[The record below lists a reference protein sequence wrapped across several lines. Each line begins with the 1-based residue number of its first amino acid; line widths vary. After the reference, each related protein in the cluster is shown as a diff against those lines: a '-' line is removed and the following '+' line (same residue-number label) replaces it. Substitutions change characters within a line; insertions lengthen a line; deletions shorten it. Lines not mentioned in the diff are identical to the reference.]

1 MRRSQIRI
9 LPFAALLAGA
19 VLLSG
24 CHGKGGSA
32 GTKGNVLR
40 YAINSPPT
48 TTDPAKVQDGDT
60 IDMLQ
65 QVFEGLVKWNDKNE
79 VVPNL
84 AEKWDISPDGKTY
97 TFHLKDNVYFHEPF
111 KRKVVA
117 ADFVYS
123 LTRTCRKESNS
134 PTAMNYLNDIVGAG
148 DLNKGKGSA
157 LPGVKAVDDKTLQ
170 IMLDAPR
177 PYFLAKL
184 TYPTGYV
191 VCKEAVDKAGPT
203 WNEQAIVGTG
213 PFKLRSYQG
222 EYKIVLAAN
231 PDYHG
236 EKPILEGIER
246 PVNKDSNSRQTA
258 YETGGLDYVDIERPE
273 LQRIQSDP
281 VLSKELKQFD
291 RANIYYLALNQQ
303 AFPPFKDKKVR
314 QAFAYAID
322 KDQLIKLALRGTAK
336 KANGILPPGIPGYD
350 ASFTGLAYDPAKAK
364 QLLAEAGYPG
374 GKGFPK
380 LVISFRQGYQFLS
393 DCVLAMRD
401 DLKRNLG
408 IEVDSRQV
416 EWSQFLSERR
426 NGTMPCYHLRWSA
439 DYIDP
444 QNFLSLMLRT
454 GSEENKIGYS
464 NADFDKLCDA
474 ADVEGN
480 AAKRTGMYQQA
491 EKIAVDDAAWVCLYH
506 LPDIELHKPYVKG
519 IHDSL
524 MGHLPHVTTSVTK

>member
-1 MRRSQIRI
+1 MGRLIQFTVSI
-9 LPFAALLAGA
+9 AALTVSAILLA
-19 VLLSG
+19 G
-24 CHGKGGSA
+24 CHGKGGGDGS
-32 GTKGNVLR
+32 KGNILR

-48 TTDPAKVQDGDT
+48 TTDPARVQDGDT

-84 AEKWDISPDGKTY
+84 AEKWEINPDGKTY
-97 TFHLKDNVYFHEPF
+97 TFHLKDNVSFHEPF
-111 KRKVVA
+111 KRKLVA
-117 ADFVYS
+117 SDFVYS
-123 LTRTCRKESNS
+123 LTRACRKETNS
-134 PTAMNYLNDIVGAG
+134 PTAMSYLNDIVGAG
-148 DLNKGKGSA
+148 DLYKGKGTD
-157 LPGVKAVDDKTLQ
+157 LPGVKALDDKTLQ
-170 IMLDAPR
+170 ITLDARR

-191 VCKEAVDKAGPT
+191 VCKEAVEKAGQN

-236 EKPILEGIER
+236 GRPILDGIER

-258 YETGGLDYVDIERPE
+258 YETGGLDFVDVERPE

-303 AFPPFKDKKVR
+303 AFEPFKNKKVR
-314 QAFAYAID
+314 QAFACAID
-322 KDQLIKLALRGTAK
+322 KEQLIKLALKGTAK

-350 ASFTGLAYDPAKAK
+350 PNLAGLPFDPKRAQ
-364 QLLAEAGYPG
+364 QLLAEAGFPG

-393 DCVLAMRD
+393 DAVLAIRD

-408 IEVDSRQV
+408 IDVDSRQV

-426 NGTMPCYHLRWSA
+426 NGTMPCYHLRWAA
-439 DYIDP
+439 DYVDP
-444 QNFLSLMLRT
+444 QDFLSLMLRT
-454 GSEENKIGYS
+454 GAEENKIGYS
-464 NADFDKLCDA
+464 NPAFDKLCDQ
-474 ADVEGN
+474 ADVEAD
-480 AAKRTGMYQQA
+480 AARRADLYRQA
-491 EKIAVDDAAWVCLYH
+491 EKIAVDDSPWVCLYH
-506 LPDIELHKPYVKG
+506 LPDIELHKPYVRG
-519 IHDSL
+519 IRDSL
-524 MGHLPHVTTSVTK
+524 MGHLPQVSTSVAR